1 MKSYRRNED
10 GGGGRYLAELRART
24 MFLDDDN
31 LTAAVIL
38 AFHILETALRNRRA
52 LEEFSEI

>member
-1 MKSYRRNED
+1 MRT
-10 GGGGRYLAELRART
+10 GGRYLAELRART